1 MTSLPDQPPR
11 SDHPNCTRCG
21 TVRPGFESGSTALP
35 WGVRICVRC
44 DMGATNAGPPVLL
57 EYLRK
62 GHQ

>member
-1 MTSLPDQPPR
+1 VSTLPDQPPR

-21 TVRPGFESGSTALP
+21 TARPSLSG
-35 WGVRICVRC
+35 GVRICVRC

-57 EYLRK
+57 DYLRK